1 MNGPVLKISDFSS
14 LNFRHDWRLHFQ
26 YPAGYVQRFLPSDG
40 IYVQYAIVGQYVGD
54 LEIWLTDSDGN
65 DIRQLEATVI
75 KTMDDVTVSAIDWP
89 RLPIGSYILQFR
101 IAQYSRI
108 IAWAPFCIV
117 SELPDS
123 VLFTYTNYRDDFD
136 TVFDTEIDYRVE
148 AVWLPADAA
157 FLVNAENF
165 RDQNGITHQLSA
177 LPYETRILTIGS
189 GINAFGVPNW
199 VARKVNNI
207 FSCSSVYID
216 GEEYVRSDGATP
228 ERIDIAIDYPLF
240 MYKITVEPH
249 SGLTVRPLPEAL
261 LLAAEDG
268 RLIVTEDGKA
278 IDMSYSI

>member
-1 MNGPVLKISDFSS
+1 MNGPALKISDFSS

-26 YPAGYVQRFLPSDG
+26 YPVGYVQKFLPSDS
-40 IYVQYAIVGQYVGD
+40 IYVQYATIGQYVGD
-54 LEIWLTDSDGN
+54 LEIWLTDSAGN
-65 DIRQLEATVI
+65 DISQLEPTVI
-75 KTMDDVTVSAIDWP
+75 KTTDDVTVSAVAWP
-89 RLPIGSYILQFR
+89 PLPVGSYILQFR

-148 AVWLPADAA
+148 AVWLPTDTS
-157 FLVNAENF
+157 FLVNAESF
-165 RDQNGITHQLSA
+165 RDQNGIAHQLSA
-177 LPYETRILTIGS
+177 QPYETRALTIGG
-189 GINAFGVPNW
+189 GISAFGVPDW
-199 VARKVNNI
+199 VARKINNI
-207 FSCSSVYID
+207 FSCSSVFID
-216 GEEYVRSDGATP
+216 GEQYARSEGAVP
-228 ERIDIAIDYPLF
+228 EKTDIATDYPLF
-240 MYKITVEPH
+240 MYKITVEPQ

-278 IDMSYSI
+278 IDMSY

>member
-54 LEIWLTDSDGN
+54 LKIWLTDSDGN

-101 IAQYSRI
+101 IARYSRI

-165 RDQNGITHQLSA
+165 HDQNGIAHQLSA
-177 LPYETRILTIGS
+177 LPYETRILTIGG

-228 ERIDIAIDYPLF
+228 ERIDIATDYPLF
-240 MYKITVEPH
+240 MYKITVEPQ
-249 SGLTVRPLPEAL
+249 SGLTVRPLPEAF

-278 IDMSYSI
+278 IDMSY

>member
-1 MNGPVLKISDFSS
+1 M
-14 LNFRHDWRLHFQ
+14 
-26 YPAGYVQRFLPSDG
+26 
-40 IYVQYAIVGQYVGD
+40 
-54 LEIWLTDSDGN
+54 
-65 DIRQLEATVI
+65 I

-177 LPYETRILTIGS
+177 TPYETRSLTIGGGMS
-189 GINAFGVPNW
+189 AFGVPDW
-199 VARKVNNI
+199 VGRKINNI
-207 FSCSSVYID
+207 FSCSSVFID
-216 GEEYVRSDGATP
+216 GEQYARSEGAVP
-228 ERIDIAIDYPLF
+228 EKTDIATDYPLF
-240 MYKITVEPH
+240 MYKMVVEPQDNAF
-249 SGLTVRPLPEAL
+249 VRPLPEAL

-268 RLIVTEDGKA
+268 RLILTEDGKA
-278 IDMSYSI
+278 IDMSY

>member
-26 YPAGYVQRFLPSDG
+26 YPAGYVQRFLPSDS

-54 LEIWLTDSDGN
+54 LEIWLMDSDGN

-101 IAQYSRI
+101 IAQYSHI
-108 IAWAPFCIV
+108 IAWTPFCIV

-148 AVWLPADAA
+148 AVWLPADTA

-165 RDQNGITHQLSA
+165 RDQNGIAYQLSA
-177 LPYETRILTIGS
+177 TPYETRALTIGG
-189 GINAFGVPNW
+189 GISALGVPDW
-199 VARKVNNI
+199 VARKINHI
-207 FSCSSVYID
+207 FSCSSVLID
-216 GEEYVRSDGATP
+216 GIQYVRSESAVLEKT
-228 ERIDIAIDYPLF
+228 DIATDYPLF
-240 MYKITVEPH
+240 MYKILVEPQDNAFI
-249 SGLTVRPLPEAL
+249 RPLPEAL

-268 RLIVTEDGKA
+268 RLILTEDGKA
-278 IDMSYSI
+278 IDMSY

>member
-136 TVFDTEIDYRVE
+136 TVFNTEIDYRVE
-148 AVWLPADAA
+148 AVWLPTDTS
-157 FLVNAENF
+157 FLVNAESF
-165 RDQNGITHQLSA
+165 RDQNGIVHQLSA
-177 LPYETRILTIGS
+177 QPYETRALTIGG
-189 GINAFGVPNW
+189 GISAFGVPDW
-199 VARKVNNI
+199 VARKINQI
-207 FSCSSVYID
+207 FSCSSVLID
-216 GEEYVRSDGATP
+216 GIQYVRSESAVP
-228 ERIDIAIDYPLF
+228 EKTDIATDYPLF
-240 MYKITVEPH
+240 MYKILVE
-249 SGLTVRPLPEAL
+249 SQDNAFIRPLPEAL

-268 RLIVTEDGKA
+268 RLILTEDGKA
-278 IDMSYSI
+278 IDMSY

>member
-165 RDQNGITHQLSA
+165 RDQNGIGYQLSA
-177 LPYETRILTIGS
+177 LPYETRILTIGG

-228 ERIDIAIDYPLF
+228 ERIDIATDYPLF
-240 MYKITVEPH
+240 MYKITVESQ

-278 IDMSYSI
+278 IDMSY

>member
-89 RLPIGSYILQFR
+89 RLPIGSYILQFW

-108 IAWAPFCIV
+108 IAWSPFCIV

-165 RDQNGITHQLSA
+165 RDQNGIAHQLSA
-177 LPYETRILTIGS
+177 RPYETRILTIGG

-228 ERIDIAIDYPLF
+228 ERIDIATDYPLF
-240 MYKITVEPH
+240 MYKITVEPQ
-249 SGLTVRPLPEAL
+249 SGLTGRPLLEAL

-278 IDMSYSI
+278 IDMSY